1 MCAERNAIAQMI
13 TNGES
18 RIEKIVA
25 VMPDG
30 SLALP
35 CGACRELM
43 MQLDSKSGE
52 IEILVDLD
60 TRRRV
65 LLQDLIPTGGNR
77 SVFRRRVM
85 GPVPCETRR
94 TTEGRPGTPYC
105 RGQTVKRKTRNRSR
119 PVSCL
124 CIFKDALNWDLLLYV
139 LTARGRG
146 QPLPERRYRP
156 GRRIGGSRR

>member
-35 CGACRELM
+35 CGACREWM

-60 TRRRV
+60 TKRRV
-65 LLQDLIPTGGNR
+65 LLQDLIPRLVGEPIGFPPRGNWAR
-77 SVFRRRVM
+77 
-85 GPVPCETRR
+85 VPCETRR

-124 CIFKDALNWDLLLYV
+124 CIFKDALNVSVKPTTDLRKALQYE
-139 LTARGRG
+139 TI
-146 QPLPERRYRP
+146 LPYSS
-156 GRRIGGSRR
+156 G